1 MKKNTKKS
9 VFLSIMVAQSLVLYL
24 VEAMLPPLAFIAPGA
39 KLGLSNIITL
49 SMLYLSGPIDALIVL
64 LLRIFISSM
73 FGGGVS
79 ALIYSL
85 FGGVMS
91 LIAMSFAK
99 KLHRL
104 DVSIVG
110 VSVCGALFFNFGQLL
125 AAALIIA
132 NPRIFVYLP
141 VLSYV
146 SVSTGIFV
154 GLVSRALVLK
164 MPKRYFQDAV
174 MQEQRPERR

>member
-1 MKKNTKKS
+1 MKKTNRL
-9 VFLSIMVAQSLVLYL
+9 VYLALMVSQSLVLYL

-49 SMLYLSGPIDALIVL
+49 SLLYLSGWKDALIVL
-64 LLRIFISSM
+64 LLRIFIASL

-91 LIAMSFAK
+91 LTVMSLAK
-99 KLHRL
+99 KLHRW
-104 DVSIVG
+104 DVSIIG
-110 VSVCGALFFNFGQLL
+110 VSVCGALSFNFGQLL
-125 AAALIIA
+125 AAAIIIS
-132 NPRIFVYLP
+132 NLKIFVYLP

-146 SVSTGIFV
+146 SVGTGIFV
-154 GLVSRALVLK
+154 GLVSKFLVEKIPIRYLQ
-164 MPKRYFQDAV
+164 PKV
-174 MQEQRPERR
+174 GERHE